1 MVPHRGS
8 LPGNPF
14 RLFYERNPVCGDMA
28 LKPVKD
34 LLVGTLVG
42 IVSML
47 PGASGATIAVIF
59 GIYER
64 LVSDLADI
72 GHRLLKDLRFIIP
85 VGLGVVLGMMVCAFG
100 LEFVIERW
108 EVPAMFFF
116 VALIITQIPDIVK
129 LGDDG
134 EPMRG
139 WDIAAFVVG
148 FAIMIAFLFI
158 GDGNNVDPEGTTG
171 MVLMVVVGIVLAVS
185 KLAPGISGSTVLL
198 ALGLYTPLMHAMTNL
213 EVGLLVPVLIGLVIG
228 VLGFSKVIDH
238 CMRYHKKPTYIMIL
252 GLTVGSVVTVTMQ
265 AFMKLD
271 GTETIVTSVIG
282 VIIGLFMGI
291 GLSRIASS
299 YAEET
304 ISEKV

>member
-213 EVGLLVPVLIGLVIG
+213 EMGLLVPVLIGLVIG

-238 CMRYHKKPTYIMIL
+238 CMRYHKKSTYIMIL

-271 GTETIVTSVIG
+271 GTEAIVTSVIG